1 MKTTWVSHRRPALRV
16 PTLTLASGPLTLP
29 REASHY
35 VARVHRRQPGDAL
48 VLFDPERGLEAD
60 ATIRD
65 VDNKD
70 VLCDVEPPRVGER
83 VGVLGLHLVQGL
95 GKGDKP
101 EQVLRDAVV
110 LGAQSVSF
118 VVCER
123 SVAQST
129 ERDTAKRERLTR
141 IAVDAARQ
149 CGRSNLPEIRFGLGF
164 DAALEQDAGA
174 SPLVLHPDETA
185 LPLEAALSAPPRV
198 VAVKTWI
205 GPEGGFSDNELQ
217 RLAQHNGRLASLGRL
232 VLRTELAAVVALTR
246 VGAWLEAERAA
257 AAHNGRG

>member
-1 MKTTWVSHRRPALRV
+1 
-16 PTLTLASGPLTLP
+16 
-29 REASHY
+29 
-35 VARVHRRQPGDAL
+35 L

-60 ATIRD
+60 ATIRE

-70 VLCDVEPPRVGER
+70 VLCDAGPPRVGER

-118 VVCER
+118 VICER

-129 ERDTAKRERLTR
+129 ERDTAKKERLMR

-164 DAALEQDAGA
+164 DAALEQDEAA
-174 SPLVLHPDETA
+174 PPLVLHPDETA
-185 LPLEAALSAPPRV
+185 LPVEAVLSAAPRV
-198 VAVKTWI
+198 LAVKTWI
-205 GPEGGFSDNELQ
+205 GPEGGFSENELQ
-217 RLAQHNGRLASLGRL
+217 RLIEHHGRFASLGQL
-232 VLRTELAAVVALTR
+232 VLRTELAAVVALAR
-246 VGAWLEAERAA
+246 IGAWLEAGRVGDDEGGER
-257 AAHNGRG
+257 